1 MNTTKTDFSKTVDA
15 YLKTLG
21 AAVDRGAIG
30 RGNLV
35 TFAWTNST
43 IDKNCMLIAF
53 SIRGDAILVE
63 DAKKTAC
70 ANDSG
75 LYDIFA
81 KKLARFASN
90 RGMTIKRRSLR
101 R

>member
-1 MNTTKTDFSKTVDA
+1 MNSTKTAADFSKTVDA

-35 TFAWTNST
+35 TFAWST
-43 IDKNCMLIAF
+43 KIAF
-53 SIRGDAILVE
+53 SIRGVVE

-75 LYDIFA
+75 LYDTRA
-81 KKLARFASN
+81 VRVES
-90 RGMTIKRRSLR
+90 RHDDQTTIAAALMK
-101 R
+101 